1 MKKLF
6 VSIILVAIVL
16 AIGIFYKHHLTDIK
30 EDTKLKKKI
39 ASIIISKDT
48 IDFKNDIQGLNWDQ
62 LYLITPYADLK
73 EEIRRMHLKTNV
85 KIESNINYDDTI
97 NLMVFIKDKE
107 IVSYVNFP
115 RKKGDFNL
123 VKSKMFEANNSKFK
137 IIKKQNNI
145 VLVQQKK

>member
-6 VSIILVAIVL
+6 ATIILVTIVL
-16 AIGIFYKHHLTDIK
+16 AIGIFYKNHQTDIK
-30 EDTKLKKKI
+30 EETKLKKDI
-39 ASIIISKDT
+39 ESIIISKDT
-48 IDFKNDIQGLNWDQ
+48 IDFKNDIQEINWDQ
-62 LYLITPYADLK
+62 LYLIPPYANLK
-73 EEIRRMHLKTNV
+73 EEIRKMNLKTNV

-137 IIKKQNNI
+137 IIKKENNI
-145 VLVQQKK
+145 DLVPE